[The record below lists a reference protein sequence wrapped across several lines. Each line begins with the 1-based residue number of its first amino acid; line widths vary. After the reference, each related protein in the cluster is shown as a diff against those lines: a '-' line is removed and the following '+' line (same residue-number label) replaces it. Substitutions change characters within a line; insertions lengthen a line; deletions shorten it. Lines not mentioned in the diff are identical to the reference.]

1 MKGKLATL
9 QKSFWTNI
17 MLYVLYRLSLED
29 FWNKTKFFKRNYS
42 YPMLIYFSQLNFGFN
57 K

>member
-17 MLYVLYRLSLED
+17 MLYALFRLSLED
-29 FWNKTKFFKRNYS
+29 FWNETKFFKRNYS